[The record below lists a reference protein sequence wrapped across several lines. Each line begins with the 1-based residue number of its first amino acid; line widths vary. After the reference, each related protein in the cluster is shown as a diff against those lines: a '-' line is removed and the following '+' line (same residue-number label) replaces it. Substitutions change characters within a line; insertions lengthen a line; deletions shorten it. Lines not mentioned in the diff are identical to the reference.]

1 LSDEE
6 LEALMGGGVDLDSI
20 NLSDESKKD
29 SGSTASDSNEQD
41 KDVERGGVTG
51 IFPEAPALNEDNRMV
66 EQLDDV
72 TRDSEEKAA
81 EMFDSIDAINESITN
96 IENKISNNVTENLEH
111 NIEIFTKLSEKFP
124 KIDSF
129 KKALEMNQTCMESMN
144 EINEELYNNQDEIM
158 MIMDK
163 MQYQDIH
170 RQKIERVINV
180 MRSLAL
186 YMNHLFSSNIED
198 SKRTSSAKHL
208 EGDQGNDLVAEDDLE
223 ALIAS
228 FGDK

>member
-6 LEALMGGGVDLDSI
+6 LAELMGGGVDLDSI
-20 NLSDESKKD
+20 DLGEESSKKEE
-29 SGSTASDSNEQD
+29 SAPTK
-41 KDVERGGVTG
+41 KDDTERGGVTG
-51 IFPEAPALNEDNRMV
+51 IFPAAPSLNEDNRMV

-72 TRDSEEKAA
+72 TRDSEEKAS
-81 EMFDSIDAINESITN
+81 EIFDSIDSINESLGN
-96 IENKISNNVTENLEH
+96 MEEKIGNNVKENLEN
-111 NIEIFTKLSEKFP
+111 NIELFTKLSENFP
-124 KIDSF
+124 KIDAF
-129 KKALEMNQTCMESMN
+129 KKALQMNQTCMDSMSELTD
-144 EINEELYNNQDEIM
+144 EIFNNQDEIM

-186 YMNHLFSSNIED
+186 YMNHLFSSNVDD

-208 EGDQGNDLVAEDDLE
+208 EGDQGNDLVADDDLE

-228 FGDK
+228 FGDN